1 LPGDRCVHHDYD
13 SGTTVEGTTKNSPA
27 HLALKAHPSWTWS
40 RYAEA
45 WLLRS
50 SRHRQ
55 SKPYA
60 IADIERVL
68 TEAGYTVERDIDDT
82 TPSVE
87 QQETDLADRM
97 DDRVDRF
104 TERAGKHQA
113 QADATRAKADYV
125 FHNIPMGQPLLVV
138 HHSYKADRNR
148 RERAWNQLG
157 KSIKQGEYADELARR
172 AETAS
177 HHMGARHNPV
187 TVANRIE
194 KQEADRRRLQRE
206 LDGEPAWVTETD
218 EHGQPRHRWGI
229 RYPGEERAAYLRRET
244 TTLTEQIDYWK
255 GVYAQLQNEGKTST
269 LGPDQVSKGD
279 SVSYNGMWM
288 RVVRVNKKSVSVPNP
303 LYPPPLPGEKEFT
316 QTITWHKLSGHRTTE
331 QMPPEYDTPDADR
344 VTLRLRKQHVVILR
358 LLTGADRA
366 SGFEWPTTRWL
377 GGA

>member
-1 LPGDRCVHHDYD
+1 MSLGTLTIHHDYE
-13 SGTTVEGTTKNSPA
+13 SGTTVEGTAKNSPA
-27 HLALKAHPSWTWS
+27 HLAMKAHPSWTWS
-40 RYAEA
+40 RYAGA

-60 IADIERVL
+60 LAEIERVL

-82 TPSVE
+82 MPSVE

-97 DDRVDRF
+97 DDRVDRL
-104 TERAGKHQA
+104 TERSGKHQA

-125 FHNIPMGQPLLVV
+125 FHNIPMGQPLLVG
-138 HHSYKADRNR
+138 HYSYKADRNR

-177 HHMGARHNPV
+177 HHMGARHSPV

-229 RYPGEERAAYLRRET
+229 QHPGEKRAVYLRREI

-255 GVYAQLQNEGKTST
+255 GVYTQLQAEGKAST
-269 LGPDQVSKGD
+269 LGPDTVSKGD
-279 SVSYNGMWM
+279 WVLYNSMWM
-288 RVVRVNKKSVSVPNP
+288 RIRRVNKKSVTVPNP
-303 LYPPPLPGEKEFT
+303 VFPPPRPGEKEAT
-316 QTITWHKLSGHRTTE
+316 WTVAWHKLRGHRTTE
-331 QMPPEYDTPDADR
+331 QMPPEVVEAYEAPGTDR
-344 VTLRLRKQHVVILR
+344 IN
-358 LLTGADRA
+358 
-366 SGFEWPTTRWL
+366 
-377 GGA
+377 